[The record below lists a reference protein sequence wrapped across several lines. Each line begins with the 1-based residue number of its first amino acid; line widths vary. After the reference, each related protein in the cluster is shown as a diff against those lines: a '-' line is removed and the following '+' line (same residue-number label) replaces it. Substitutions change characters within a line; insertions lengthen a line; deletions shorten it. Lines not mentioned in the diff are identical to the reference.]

1 MRRLAIRSI
10 IVGGLIDVFTSNV
23 FGTISQVVV
32 LLILSIRH
40 TSLEDAPA
48 ASQTIVAGSV
58 VFFAVQ
64 LVIGALCSLLG
75 GYLAARLA
83 RHDER
88 LNGALSSVLSVVAGI
103 VVIAIGHN
111 PEHFIQHVLILPV
124 KEIFGYAG
132 GYLREREV
140 RSKSRRRAVASEVTF
155 VARRRV
161 CWPARTFASS
171 YPNA

>member
-10 IVGGLIDVFTSNV
+10 IVGGLVDVFASNF

-48 ASQTIVAGSV
+48 ATRVIVAGSAL
-58 VFFAVQ
+58 FFAAQ
-64 LVIGALCSLLG
+64 LVIGALCSVLG
-75 GYLAARLA
+75 GYIAARLA

-88 LNGALSSVLSVVAGI
+88 LNGAFSSVLSVVSGI

-111 PEHFIQHVLILPV
+111 PEHFIQHVLILPL
-124 KEIFGYAG
+124 KPIFGYAG
-132 GYLREREV
+132 GYLRERQV
-140 RSKSRRRAVASEVTF
+140 RS
-155 VARRRV
+155 
-161 CWPARTFASS
+161 
-171 YPNA
+171 

>member
-10 IVGGLIDVFTSNV
+10 IVGGLVDVFASNF

-48 ASQTIVAGSV
+48 ATRAIVAGSAL
-58 VFFAVQ
+58 FFAAQ
-64 LVIGALCSLLG
+64 LVIGALCSVLG
-75 GYLAARLA
+75 GYIAARLA

-88 LNGALSSVLSVVAGI
+88 LNGAFSSVLSVVSGI

-111 PEHFIQHVLILPV
+111 PEHFIQHVLILPL
-124 KEIFGYAG
+124 KPIFGYAG
-132 GYLREREV
+132 GYLRERQV
-140 RSKSRRRAVASEVTF
+140 RS
-155 VARRRV
+155 
-161 CWPARTFASS
+161 
-171 YPNA
+171 